1 MSKVIYK
8 IVKHDG
14 GWAYEVNGTFSEP
27 FRTHDAAR
35 RAARIAAEEQA
46 EPGESTQI
54 LYEDEKGEWHSE
66 RSDGNDRPEPLV
78 KG

>member
-1 MSKVIYK
+1 MSSVIYK

-27 FRTHDAAR
+27 FHTHDAAR
-35 RAARIAAEEQA
+35 RAARLAAEEQA
-46 EPGESTQI
+46 EPGDSAQI
-54 LYEDEKGEWHSE
+54 LYEDEQGQWHRE
-66 RSDGNDRPEPLV
+66 RSDGNDRPKPVV